1 MRLPEYL
8 ATAMEDVSAGSRSS
22 SVAAASR
29 ELTQR
34 YKGPNFATPAIRSS
48 ADRAAYLAARFP
60 ATFAANLHVFSELR
74 RRAPEVAIES
84 LLDLGAGPGTSLFA
98 AAEVFS
104 ELTGAMLVEA
114 DAEWTK
120 IGRRIAAQSPHAA
133 VRDAQWIERDL
144 RDSAIVPPHDLV
156 VISYA
161 LGELGPAIVEQ
172 VIRRAWASAE
182 KFLILIEPGTRR
194 GFGGVNAAR
203 SWLIEHG
210 ALIIAPCPHHE
221 ACPMAAV
228 GDWCHFSQR
237 LERTAQHRRLKGA
250 ELGYEDEK
258 FSYIIA
264 TRLNVQPA
272 QARIVRHPRK
282 HSGHVQLELCT
293 SQGTIEKTTI
303 TKSKKEAYW
312 RARQADWGDEWDRPE

>member
-34 YKGPNFATPAIRSS
+34 YKGSNFSTAAIRSS

-60 ATFAANLHVFSELR
+60 ATYAANVHVFSELR
-74 RRAPEVAIES
+74 RRASEAEIAR

-98 AAEVFS
+98 AAEVLS
-104 ELTGAMLVEA
+104 ELTGATLVEA
-114 DAEWTK
+114 DPEWAK
-120 IGRRIAAQSPHAA
+120 IGSRMAAQSPHSA
-133 VRDAQWIERDL
+133 VCNAQWIERDL
-144 RDSAIVPPHDLV
+144 RDPAIFSPHDVV

-172 VIRRAWASAE
+172 VIRRAWASATQ
-182 KFLILIEPGTRR
+182 FLLVLEPGTRR
-194 GFGGVNAAR
+194 GFAAVNAAR

-210 ALIIAPCPHHE
+210 ARILAPCPHHE
-221 ACPMAAV
+221 ACPTATA

-258 FSYIIA
+258 FSYVIA
-264 TRLNVQPA
+264 TRLDLQPA
-272 QARIVRHPRK
+272 QARIVRHPGK

-293 SQGTIEKTTI
+293 SQGMIEKTTV
-303 TKSKKEAYW
+303 TKSNKEAYK
-312 RARQADWGDEWDRPE
+312 RARQAEWGDEWDRPE